1 MRLAE
6 FKSFSAQQKR
16 LLTFWKSGDFDGV
29 IADGAV
35 RSGKTICGIVS
46 FVLWAFSAFSDKSFA
61 VCGKSVSAVRRNVI
75 NEALPLFEDLGF
87 SVSEHISQNYIDLKT
102 GRRKNRFYLFGGHDE
117 SSRSLIQGITLG
129 GAFLDEAA
137 LMPRSF
143 VLQAMARCSLDGAKL
158 FYNCN
163 PENPFS
169 FFYREFI
176 KRAKEKRLLYLHFT
190 MDDNPSLSAAVKT
203 RYKNMYSGN
212 FYERYV
218 LGKWVQADGLVYP
231 DFNESNLTHDPPNG
245 IEKWY
250 LSVDYGTRNPFSCGL
265 WGRKNGRYIR
275 FAEFYYDSSLTGRR
289 LTDSEYYEKILSL
302 SKGRQIEYLVCDPSA
317 SSFMELCKRRG
328 AFPVIAG
335 KNDVLSGISAVSEA
349 LFSGTIKIGEGCL
362 DARREFSLYRWDENS
377 KRDSVIKEN
386 DHAMDDIRYFVC
398 SIEKSSVAIFF
409 GATEGR

>member
-6 FKSFSAQQKR
+6 FKSFSVQQKR
-16 LLTFWKSGDFDGV
+16 LLTFWKNEDFDGV

-35 RSGKTICGIVS
+35 RSGKTVCGIVS
-46 FVLWAFSAFSDKSFA
+46 FVLWAFSAFSEKSFA
-61 VCGKSVSAVRRNVI
+61 ICGKSVSAVRRNVI

-87 SVSEHISQNYIDLKT
+87 TISERISQNFIDLKM
-102 GRRKNRFYLFGGHDE
+102 GKRRNRFYLFGGHDE
-117 SSRSLIQGITLG
+117 SSRSLIQGMTLG

-137 LMPRSF
+137 LMPCSF
-143 VLQAMARCSLDGAKL
+143 VLQTAARCSLDGAKL

-163 PENPFS
+163 PENPFN

-176 KRAKEKRLLYLHFT
+176 EKANEKKLLYLHFT

-203 RYKNMYSGN
+203 RYKNMYTGN
-212 FYERYV
+212 FYERYI

-231 DFNESNLTHDPPNG
+231 DFNESNLTQEKPNG

-265 WGRKNGRYIR
+265 WGKKNGCYIR
-275 FAEFYYDSSLTGRR
+275 FAEFYYDSALKSRR
-289 LTDSEYYEKILSL
+289 LTDGEYYEKVLELS
-302 SKGRQIEYLVCDPSA
+302 RERHIEYMVCDPSA
-317 SSFMELCKRRG
+317 TSFIELCKRRG
-328 AFPVIAG
+328 DFSVIAG
-335 KNDVLSGISAVSEA
+335 KNDVISGISAVSEA
-349 LFSGTIKIGEGCL
+349 LFNGRIKISSGCY
-362 DARREFSLYRWDENS
+362 DTRREFSLYRWDENS
-377 KRDSVIKEN
+377 KKDSVIKEN

-398 SIEKSSVAIFF
+398 SLEKNNSSIFF

>member
-6 FKSFSAQQKR
+6 LKSFSAKQKR
-16 LLTFWKSGDFDGV
+16 LLTFWVNGDFDGV

-35 RSGKTICGIVS
+35 RSGKTICGILS
-46 FVLWAFSAFSDKSFA
+46 FVLWAFSGFSEKSFA
-61 VCGKSVSAVRRNVI
+61 VCGKSVSAVRRNVV

-87 SVSEHISQNYIDLKT
+87 TVSEHISQNYIDLKT
-102 GRRKNRFYLFGGHDE
+102 GGRKNRFYLFGGHDE
-117 SSRSLIQGITLG
+117 SSRSLIQGMTLG

-143 VLQAMARCSLDGAKL
+143 VLQAAARCSLEGAKL

-169 FFYREFI
+169 FFNKDFI
-176 KRAKEKRLLYLHFT
+176 ERADEKRLLYLHFT
-190 MDDNPSLSAAVKT
+190 MDDNPSLSEAVKL

-231 DFNESNLTHDPPNG
+231 DFNEANLTAEKPEG
-245 IEKWY
+245 VEKWY

-265 WGRKNGRYIR
+265 WGKKKGCFIR
-275 FAEFYYDSSLTGRR
+275 FAEFYYNSVLSGRR
-289 LTDSEYYEKILSL
+289 LTDSEYYERISELSG
-302 SKGRQIEYLVCDPSA
+302 GRKIEYLVCDPSA

-328 AFPVIAG
+328 EFPVKAG
-335 KNDVLSGISAVSEA
+335 KNDVLAGISAVSEA
-349 LFSGTIKIGEGCL
+349 LFNGFIKIGEGCL
-362 DARREFSLYRWDENS
+362 DTRREFSLYRWDEGS
-377 KRDSVIKEN
+377 KKDSVIKEN
-386 DHAMDDIRYFVC
+386 DHTMDDIRYFVC
-398 SIEKSSVAIFF
+398 SIEKSSPTVFF